1 MPTTRPRY
9 TFTDTG
15 ELERMLDLAQRAWP
29 EIGDRKQ
36 LLFHL
41 AVTGEQALRERVE
54 EREREDRRERQREA
68 LERAPQL
75 IDVELLLSDAAWR

>member
-1 MPTTRPRY
+1 VPTTRPRY

-29 EIGDRKQ
+29 EISDRKE
-36 LLFHL
+36 LLFRL
-41 AVTGEQALRERVE
+41 AVTGEQALRDQVE
-54 EREREDRRERQREA
+54 ERDRDRRRDRQREA

-75 IDVELLLSDAAWR
+75 LDVELLLSDAAWR